1 MIPDLLSEY
10 LKTEFEYSMGEMW
23 FACPGIITSVSGD
36 LSDLRVN
43 VKPAVNELYAD
54 GTSEEHLDILSVPV
68 IMPGSA
74 TTLISFPVNA
84 GDTVLLVFSQRST
97 DNFKIGNGQP
107 TVPNDARKFQ
117 AEDAIAIP
125 GLFTFSKSANRPS
138 IRKYPHNPKT
148 DLTIA
153 HNIAS
158 GTEVMIQFKPTGDMI
173 VNTEQAVT
181 VNCKTGELN
190 ATESYTINTPTMNVN
205 ADTTNWTGDIIQT
218 GDYNQTG
225 NYTLTG
231 GEATFN
237 GIPFSTHKHIGV
249 TPGSGTSGIAT
260 A

>member
-1 MIPDLLSEY
+1 MIPGLLSEY
-10 LKTEFEYSMGEMW
+10 LKSEFEISMAEMW
-23 FACPGIITSVSGD
+23 FACPGVVSSVSGD

-43 VKPAVNELYAD
+43 VKPVINELYAD
-54 GTSEEHLDILSVPV
+54 GSTEEHLDILSVPV

-74 TTLISFPVNA
+74 NTLISFPVAA
-84 GDTVLLVFSQRST
+84 GDTVLLVFSQRSM

-107 TVPNDARKFQ
+107 TQPIDARKFQ

-125 GLFTFSKSANRPS
+125 GLFTFSKSANRPA

-148 DLTIA
+148 DLVVA

-158 GTEVMIQFKPTGDMI
+158 GTEVMLHFKQTGDLI
-173 VNTEQAVT
+173 VNTGQAVT

-190 ATESYTINTPTMNVN
+190 ATESYTINTPTMNIN
-205 ADTTNWTGDIIQT
+205 AGTTNWSGNIIHT
-218 GDYNQTG
+218 GDYTQTG
-225 NYTLTG
+225 TS
-231 GEATFN
+231 TFN
-237 GIPFSTHKHIGV
+237 GIVFATHKHIGV

>member
-1 MIPDLLSEY
+1 MIPGLLSEY
-10 LKTEFEYSMGEMW
+10 LKSEFEISMAEMW
-23 FACPGIITSVSGD
+23 FACPGVVSSVSGD

-43 VKPAVNELYAD
+43 VKPVINELYAD
-54 GTSEEHLDILSVPV
+54 GSTEEHLDILSVPV

-74 TTLISFPVNA
+74 NTLISFPVAA
-84 GDTVLLVFSQRST
+84 GDTVLLVFSQRSM

-107 TVPNDARKFQ
+107 TQPIDARKFQ

-125 GLFTFSKSANRPS
+125 GLFTFSKSANRPA

-148 DLTIA
+148 DLVVA

-158 GTEVMIQFKPTGDMI
+158 GTEVMLHFKQTGDLI

-190 ATESYTINTPTMNVN
+190 ATESYTINTPVMNIN
-205 ADTTNWTGDIIQT
+205 ADTTNWSGNIIHSGDYTQT
-218 GDYNQTG
+218 GTS
-225 NYTLTG
+225 
-231 GEATFN
+231 TFN
-237 GIPFSTHKHIGV
+237 GIVFATHKHIGV

>member
-10 LKTEFEYSMGEMW
+10 MKTEFEYSMAEMW
-23 FACPGIITSVSGD
+23 FSCPGVITSVAGD
-36 LSDLRVN
+36 LSDMRVN
-43 VKPAVNELYAD
+43 VKPSINELYAD
-54 GTSEEHLDILSVPV
+54 GTTEEHLDILSVPLV
-68 IMPGSA
+68 MPGGA
-74 TTLISFPVNA
+74 NTLISFPVVA
-84 GDTVLLVFSQRST
+84 GDTVLLVFSQRSM
-97 DNFKIGNGQP
+97 DNFKIGSGLP
-107 TVPNDARKFQ
+107 TQPNDARKFQ

-125 GLFTFSKSANRPS
+125 GLFTFSKSANRPG

-148 DLTIA
+148 DLVVA
-153 HNIAS
+153 HNLGS
-158 GTEVMIQFKPTGDMI
+158 GTEVMIHLKQSGDLVI
-173 VNTEQAVT
+173 NTEQSVI
-181 VNCKTGELN
+181 VNCKTGVVN
-190 ATESYTINTPTMNVN
+190 ATESFTINTPTMNVN
-205 ADTTNWTGDIIQT
+205 ADTTNWVGDIIQT

>member
-10 LKTEFEYSMGEMW
+10 LKTEFEYSMAEGW
-23 FACPGIITSVSGD
+23 FSCPGVITSVSGD

-43 VKPAVNELYAD
+43 VRPAINELYAD

-74 TTLISFPVNA
+74 TTLVSFPVNA
-84 GDTVLLVFSQRST
+84 GDTVLLVFSQRSM

-107 TVPNDARKFQ
+107 TVPNDSRKFQ

-125 GLFTFSKSANRPS
+125 GLFTFSKSANRPG

-148 DLTIA
+148 DLVVA
-153 HNIAS
+153 HNLAS
-158 GTEVMIQFKPTGDMI
+158 GTEVMLHFKQSGDLI
-173 VNTEQAVT
+173 VNTEQSVT
-181 VNCKTGELN
+181 VNCKTGVIN
-190 ATESYTINTPTMNVN
+190 ATESYTINTPLMNIN
-205 ADTTNWTGDIIQT
+205 ADTTNWAGNIIQD
-218 GDYNQTG
+218 GDYTQTG
-225 NYTLTG
+225 NYTHTG
-231 GEATFN
+231 TATFN
-237 GIPFSTHKHIGV
+237 GIVFATHKHLGV